1 MTTAR
6 RAPGLAL
13 VLTLAFLAFPA
24 TAQEAG
30 RMTGLKLEGDK
41 PIQIESDHLEV
52 RENEG
57 VAIFTGNVAVV
68 QGASLLRSG
77 KMTVY
82 YSDGGSSV
90 TSNSSDIDRLEVEG
104 KVYFRSETQV
114 ATGDRGSY
122 DMRTEVLV
130 LSGSEVVERTAM
142 DKVAVSRAV
151 NALLEAG
158 RLARS
163 TDAEDRRRSVL
174 VLTPAGQEVYDEI
187 VPEALA
193 SERAL
198 LANLSPA
205 EQVQLHRLL
214 SKLEGNHPEA
224 MEQLGAEETTA

>member
-1 MTTAR
+1 MSGHPVLELEHFLPYRLSVLSNTISSAIAR
-6 RAPGLAL
+6 SYQSRFQLSITEWRVLAVLGRYPG
-13 VLTLAFLAFPA
+13 
-24 TAQEAG
+24 
-30 RMTGLKLEGDK
+30 
-41 PIQIESDHLEV
+41 
-52 RENEG
+52 
-57 VAIFTGNVAVV
+57 
-68 QGASLLRSG
+68 
-77 KMTVY
+77 
-82 YSDGGSSV
+82 
-90 TSNSSDIDRLEVEG
+90 
-104 KVYFRSETQV
+104 
-114 ATGDRGSY
+114 
-122 DMRTEVLV
+122 

-151 NALLEAG
+151 NSLLEAG

-163 TDAEDRRRSVL
+163 TDADDRRRSVL

-193 SERAL
+193 YERAL

>member
-1 MTTAR
+1 MSGHPVLELEHFLPYRLSVLSNTISSAIAR
-6 RAPGLAL
+6 SYQSRFQLSITEWRVLAVLGRYPG
-13 VLTLAFLAFPA
+13 
-24 TAQEAG
+24 
-30 RMTGLKLEGDK
+30 
-41 PIQIESDHLEV
+41 
-52 RENEG
+52 
-57 VAIFTGNVAVV
+57 
-68 QGASLLRSG
+68 
-77 KMTVY
+77 
-82 YSDGGSSV
+82 
-90 TSNSSDIDRLEVEG
+90 
-104 KVYFRSETQV
+104 
-114 ATGDRGSY
+114 
-122 DMRTEVLV
+122 

-193 SERAL
+193 YERAL